1 MSNLGHCSCLWN
13 ESAIYADPIRKT
25 NNARKFLFIYILFS
39 MWYVIACISYGT
51 LSRFVTFLVNYP
63 TNLVLARYFSLLF
76 LAECNFNFIIL
87 IIVFFLFFPWIILL
101 CIFFC
106 SFVSFILRCYFIFSS
121 PPETILFFNSWG
133 HFSNEIQIFIYVRFR
148 REKKVVDFKR
158 KVLRKPC
165 ALD

>member
-25 NNARKFLFIYILFS
+25 NNARKFLFIYILLS
-39 MWYVIACISYGT
+39 MWYVVACISYGT

-87 IIVFFLFFPWIILL
+87 IIVFFPLFPLDYFTLYLFLFFRLLYSTLLFYFLKSNRDDIILK
-101 CIFFC
+101 F
-106 SFVSFILRCYFIFSS
+106 LRAF
-121 PPETILFFNSWG
+121 L
-133 HFSNEIQIFIYVRFR
+133 
-148 REKKVVDFKR
+148 
-158 KVLRKPC
+158 
-165 ALD
+165 

>member
-25 NNARKFLFIYILFS
+25 NNARKFLFIYILLS
-39 MWYVIACISYGT
+39 MWHVIACISYGT

-87 IIVFFLFFPWIILL
+87 IIVFFPLFPLDYFTLYLFLFFRLLYSTLLFYFLKSNRDDIILK
-101 CIFFC
+101 F
-106 SFVSFILRCYFIFSS
+106 LRAF
-121 PPETILFFNSWG
+121 L
-133 HFSNEIQIFIYVRFR
+133 
-148 REKKVVDFKR
+148 
-158 KVLRKPC
+158 
-165 ALD
+165 